1 MTSSDSETISNTSEH
16 MNVDNNENDNVYVDN
31 NESNNANMNANNKAQ
46 GPAIPAQQSNAD
58 PNFLFSQQNS
68 KWTTVKNKRKRSP
81 NHQQFQQFQQ
91 TKLTKYWLGTTQQET
106 TANRFSDLVDTED
119 EEQNPPTVVKVSKPP
134 PIFVDYVENIAPLQQ
149 LLKEVA
155 KDNYELKVMS
165 NNRVRVQSQTTE
177 IYSKIVK
184 ELEQKETQFHTY
196 EIKENRAFRV
206 VLKQMHHTTDTEELK
221 EVLKTYGHEA
231 RNIHNIKKRETKKP
245 LPMFF
250 VDLEPKPNNK
260 DIYKLELLMN
270 LRVKF
275 EPPHQRRE
283 IPQCMRCQ
291 RYNHTQRFCRHSPR
305 CVKCAGNHATEACS
319 RKVKD
324 NAVLCVLCNLNHPAN
339 YKGCF
344 VYRELQEKSFPSL
357 RQKQN
362 TPNLQTSQ
370 SAHVRPNVSYA
381 QAAREK
387 SQQAQFLNNVQQS
400 HTTGTQQSN
409 DMLEL
414 KQMMKGLME
423 QMGTMLNLLTTL
435 VSKMN

>member
-1 MTSSDSETISNTSEH
+1 MVQSDKTKTVK
-16 MNVDNNENDNVYVDN
+16 MNP
-31 NESNNANMNANNKAQ
+31 
-46 GPAIPAQQSNAD
+46 GRPATTLQHAHSD
-58 PNFLFSQQNS
+58 PNFLFSLAGNS
-68 KWTTVKNKRKRSP
+68 EKWTKVQNKRKRSP
-81 NHQQFQQFQQ
+81 NPQQLQQA
-91 TKLTKYWLGTTQQET
+91 KLTKYWLGATEQTNQ
-106 TANRFSDLVDTED
+106 FSELEDSED
-119 EEQNPPTVVKVSKPP
+119 EVQIRPTVVKASKPP
-134 PIFVDYVENIAPLQQ
+134 PIFVDDVENIAPLQR
-149 LLKEVA
+149 LLKELA
-155 KDNYELKVMS
+155 EENFELKIMS

-184 ELEQKETQFHTY
+184 ELELKQTKFHTY
-196 EIKENRAFRV
+196 ELKENRAFRV
-206 VLKQMHHTTDTEELK
+206 VLKQMHHTTNIEELK

-231 RNIHNIKKRETKKP
+231 RNIHNIKKRATKQP

-260 DIYKLELLMN
+260 DIYNLELIMN

-283 IPQCMRCQ
+283 IPQCTKCQ
-291 RYNHTQRFCRHSPR
+291 RYNHTQRFCHHSPR
-305 CVKCAGNHATEACS
+305 CVKCAGNHATEACL

-362 TPNLQTSQ
+362 TPNQQAPQ
-370 SAHVRPNVSYA
+370 SAHVRSGVSYA

-400 HTTGTQQSN
+400 DSTGPQQPN

-414 KQMMKGLME
+414 KQMMKSLME
-423 QMGTMLNLLTTL
+423 QMGTIVNLITTL
-435 VSKMN
+435 VSKMK